1 MATASKAVKVKV
13 EVHFPLATGGPYKA
27 HENPETTVGVVRR
40 AAMEHFRVH
49 EDPGSRYYLADHRD
63 EEVADEATLGS
74 LEGGKPGKETI
85 KFTLVKELIQG

>member
-13 EVHFPLATGGPYKA
+13 EVRFPLATGGPYKA
-27 HENPETTVGVVRR
+27 HEDPETTVGVVRR

-49 EDPGSRYYLADHRD
+49 EEPGSRYYLAGEKD
-63 EEVADEATLGS
+63 EEVPDEATLRS
-74 LEGGKPGKETI
+74 LEIGKPGNKTI